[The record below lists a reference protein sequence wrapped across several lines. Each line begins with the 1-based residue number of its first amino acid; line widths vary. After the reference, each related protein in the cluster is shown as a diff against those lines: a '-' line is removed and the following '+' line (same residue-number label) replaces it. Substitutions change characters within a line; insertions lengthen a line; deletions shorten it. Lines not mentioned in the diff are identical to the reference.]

1 MMRAL
6 RDVLDDVQRAPLLSA
21 LSVTT
26 IAFSLFALGL
36 FGLVAL
42 NIRDAL
48 EGLEDRVEI
57 RAFVADGTAPEDM
70 AQAATDIASF
80 PEVRTATIVTPDQAL
95 QRAQR
100 ELGEFRDVFEGA
112 VLPGSIDIRLKPGQR
127 DPPTVRKVA
136 ARLKAFSF
144 VDDVRFGEEWIEKL
158 YRLRNI
164 AGIAGLALGLAFAV
178 VSVIIIGATIRM
190 AVLARAREISIM
202 RLVGAT
208 DSYIRRP
215 FLVEGFA
222 KGVLGGLLALV
233 FTWIAQ
239 TLIDRYVIHTVF
251 FDARVALLGLLFG
264 ALIGLLGSAVSV
276 GRHLRR
282 V

>member
-1 MMRAL
+1 MRRAM
-6 RDVLDDVQRAPLLSA
+6 RDVLDDFQRTPLLSA
-21 LSVTT
+21 LSITT

-42 NIRDAL
+42 NIRQAL
-48 EGLEDRVEI
+48 EKLEDRVEI
-57 RAFVADGTAPEDM
+57 RAFVAAGTTPEDVG
-70 AQAATDIASF
+70 QAASDVASF
-80 PEVRTATIVTPDQAL
+80 PEVQSARIVTSEMAL
-95 QRAQR
+95 KRAQS

-112 VLPGSIDIRLKPGQR
+112 VLPGSIDVRLKPGLR
-127 DPPTVRKVA
+127 DPATVKRVA
-136 ARLKAFSF
+136 ERMKTFSF
-144 VDDVRFGEEWIEKL
+144 VDDVRYGEEWIEKL

-164 AGIAGLALGLAFAV
+164 AGISGLVLGFAFAI

-190 AVLARAREISIM
+190 AVLARSKEISIM

-208 DSYIRRP
+208 DSYIRQP

-222 KGVLGGLLALV
+222 KGVMGGLLALV
-233 FTWIAQ
+233 LTWVAQ
-239 TLIDRYVIHTVF
+239 TLINRYVIETVF
-251 FDARVALLGLLFG
+251 FTAQVAVLGLLFG

-276 GRHLRR
+276 GRHLRQ

>member
-1 MMRAL
+1 MRAL

-57 RAFVADGTAPEDM
+57 RAFVAEGTAPEDM
-70 AQAATDIASF
+70 AQAANDIASF
-80 PEVRTATIVTPDQAL
+80 PEVRAATIVSPDQAL
-95 QRAQR
+95 ERAQR

-127 DPPTVRKVA
+127 DPATVRKVA

-164 AGIAGLALGLAFAV
+164 AGIAGLVLGLAFAT

-215 FLVEGFA
+215 FLIEGFA
-222 KGVLGGLLALV
+222 KGVLGGVLALG

-239 TLIDRYVIHTVF
+239 TMIDRYVIHTVF

-264 ALIGLLGSAVSV
+264 ALIGLAGSAVSV